1 MVGMPKFTKRAAQQI
16 ARLEA
21 LRRKDAPPGNYIS
34 LIGCEID
41 VDADAQPSVVFTLH
55 YFFSNAEG
63 VPEELQVECHGVKL
77 AYNIPMRL
85 LNRLQPSLL
94 DFDGERFVFIDSDDG
109 EQA

>member
-1 MVGMPKFTKRAAQQI
+1 MVRQPKFTKRAAEQI

-21 LRRKDAPPGNYIS
+21 VHRSDAPAGNYIS

-41 VDADAQPSVVFTLH
+41 VDPDSPSSLVFALH

-77 AYNIPMRL
+77 AYNIPKRSNAVLSPCPIFIKSLPL
-85 LNRLQPSLL
+85 LA
-94 DFDGERFVFIDSDDG
+94 EVT
-109 EQA
+109 